1 MERSIWLRCIPCLL
15 TVISLVVAAG
25 TALGDARHQRESAVL
40 RIATPHGEEEI
51 VNLTLR
57 RGMVGRYE
65 YRPFGGRFE
74 IAVEGIDLGDE
85 SVEIQIT
92 SLGQRGQ
99 SQEPARLC
107 VRRGHEAYLSTPGG
121 VFGIEVV
128 SIGRSVGTEGCTLA
142 CGSLRATGAAVQ
154 MSCGSCQR

>member
-1 MERSIWLRCIPCLL
+1 MERYFWFRCIPYLL
-15 TVISLVVAAG
+15 TVISLVAAAG
-25 TALGDARHQRESAVL
+25 TALGDARHQRDNAVL
-40 RIATPHGEEEI
+40 RIATPHGEDEF

-74 IAVEGIDLGDE
+74 IAVEGIDLSDE
-85 SVEIQIT
+85 SVEVRIT
-92 SLGQRGQ
+92 SLGDWGQ
-99 SQEPARLC
+99 SREPARLS
-107 VRRGHEAYLSTPGG
+107 VRRGHDAYLSTPGG

-154 MSCGSCQR
+154 MACGSCQR